1 MKLLKVSILLNGI
14 ENFEDRRI
22 IRGLETKVVIENEVQ
37 DNEKDNIVKVL
48 KNIDVIQIEKEDI
61 VQKKD
66 VQVIINF
73 EEVLKKIIG
82 KNRGIKL

>member
-61 VQKKD
+61 V
-66 VQVIINF
+66 
-73 EEVLKKIIG
+73 
-82 KNRGIKL
+82 